1 MTKHSSQVVNQ
12 NRLRQKWMAYIL
24 IKDISQRYKA
34 RYLARSTRNLFTGT
48 ETEEKSEGKKVEWT
62 NKKKEDNKEEME
74 GNKET
79 AETKN
84 KNNCDED
91 LKIREEIKNEAVKEI
106 DDHVHIC
113 GRSKY

>member
-1 MTKHSSQVVNQ
+1 M
-12 NRLRQKWMAYIL
+12 
-24 IKDISQRYKA
+24 
-34 RYLARSTRNLFTGT
+34 
-48 ETEEKSEGKKVEWT
+48 EWT